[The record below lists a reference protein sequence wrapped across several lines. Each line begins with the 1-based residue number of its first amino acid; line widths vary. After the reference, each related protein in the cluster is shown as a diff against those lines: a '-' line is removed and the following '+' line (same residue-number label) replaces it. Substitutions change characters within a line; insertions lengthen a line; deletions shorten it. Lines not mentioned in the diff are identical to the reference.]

1 MFACV
6 CMCACTHM
14 GFCPYVCLYVC
25 CVSVFVHVTV
35 SICLCVNECFCVC
48 VSVCLFVHVAKSH
61 SAKVQLKEQPAR
73 TGSVLHHVD
82 LWDKN

>member
-1 MFACV
+1 
-6 CMCACTHM
+6 M
-14 GFCPYVCLYVC
+14 GLCPYACLSVC
-25 CVSVFVHVTV
+25 CISVFVHVTV

-48 VSVCLFVHVAKSH
+48 VSVCH